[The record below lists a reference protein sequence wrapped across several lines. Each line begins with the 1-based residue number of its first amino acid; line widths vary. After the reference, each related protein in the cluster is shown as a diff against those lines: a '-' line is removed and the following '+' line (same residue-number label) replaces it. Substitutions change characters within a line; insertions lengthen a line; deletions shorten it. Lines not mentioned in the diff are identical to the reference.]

1 MDGLSWDGC
10 FDINSRI
17 NMADGSTK
25 QIKDVKMNDLVMT
38 LTYDG
43 DYSMSKVVCI
53 VETII
58 TNKKKKMCKIDD
70 LYITAWHPIY
80 YNDKWVYP
88 ENIKNSEFFKC
99 ESIATLLLENDHIV
113 IVNDIPCIT
122 LGHNY
127 TYDVLNHPFY
137 GTYAIIDFL
146 KKQKGWNNGH
156 INFEDIYLNYYR
168 NNSLVIDMNYKF
180 SNTLGESIEI

>member
-1 MDGLSWDGC
+1 MDGWSWDGC

-17 NMADGSTK
+17 NMADGSSK
-25 QIKDVKMNDLVMT
+25 QIKDLKMNDLVMT

-53 VETII
+53 VETNI

-70 LYITAWHPIY
+70 LYITSWHPIY
-80 YNDKWVYP
+80 YNDRWVYP
-88 ENIKNSEFFKC
+88 ENINNSEFFKC

-113 IVNDIPCIT
+113 VVNDIPCIT

-137 GTYAIIDFL
+137 GTYAVIDFL

-168 NNSLVIDMNYKF
+168 NNGVVIDMNYKF
-180 SNTLGESIEI
+180 SNTLGESVEI